1 MSVKN
6 HLRAKAVIFD
16 MDGTL
21 LDTLEDIGNSVNTVL
36 KRHGF
41 PIHSMEKYNYFV
53 GSGIEYLMK
62 VSLPPSLQNKEN
74 SDKYLDELK
83 IVYRSN
89 LMNHTKLY
97 DGVAELLDLLTQN
110 NILMGI
116 FTNKPHDFALKCY
129 ERFLNKWQ
137 FEISGV
143 QPGYPPKP
151 DPAGVLKIA
160 SSLRTNS
167 ENCIYIGDSNID
179 MSTAV
184 NAGMTSVGVKWGFR
198 NDIIFLIG

>member
-137 FEISGV
+137 
-143 QPGYPPKP
+143 
-151 DPAGVLKIA
+151 
-160 SSLRTNS
+160 
-167 ENCIYIGDSNID
+167 
-179 MSTAV
+179 
-184 NAGMTSVGVKWGFR
+184 
-198 NDIIFLIG
+198 